1 MFNNLFAWGCDIFQ
15 NVVNLTLEGLEDFG
29 WLFFVLLGSVYL
41 VEAGDV
47 GNVSVENVVDVDSFE
62 VRMGFKLFE
71 WQLFGGT
78 WS

>member
-1 MFNNLFAWGCDIFQ
+1 
-15 NVVNLTLEGLEDFG
+15 
-29 WLFFVLLGSVYL
+29 

-71 WQLFGGT
+71 
-78 WS
+78 